1 MMDEPRQQ
9 EVESFPEFLELAAQA
24 GGQVIVVTS
33 EPVGS
38 INEWLDASG
47 ETAQVLELGGPLLR
61 VDPSVDF

>member
-1 MMDEPRQQ
+1 MAFGQQ
-9 EVESFPEFLELAAQA
+9 SRV

-47 ETAQVLELGGPLLR
+47 ETAQVIELGGPLLR
-61 VDPSVDF
+61 ADPSVDF